1 MICLYID
8 ILSISP
14 DLQVRFINRP
24 EELAERYITMFEG
37 LVNNFTILTTFL
49 FFGSMVRSK
58 YLTENRMKRKSNHII
73 PGIVLGLFGVVLM
86 YFSFPI
92 SNTVIADFRQL
103 PILISVYLGGGT
115 AGVATAIIISIY
127 RLFFLS
133 GINMSSA
140 LAAINAFV
148 TLGIAMVLLRGRK
161 LSFKRWGWSLGLTM
175 ITASTIFAI
184 TIQEDKWFSIALF
197 SVVYILG
204 GVFTY
209 YMLQYLKRSDD
220 MLRLMSEAANR
231 DFLTG
236 LFNSRA
242 FEAFMEQKSIVTLH
256 SNTPF
261 TLLMVDIDHF
271 KCVNDTYGHPA
282 GDVVL
287 ADLAEVLRDSFRPN
301 DHIARKGGEEFVVV
315 VDRCNHEQITMIAE
329 RLRRNVEDHVFRL
342 PDGTDLHIT
351 ISVGCATYPDVMLEQ
366 LLEKA
371 DQALYQAKESG
382 RNRVCICA

>member
-127 RLFFLS
+127 RLFFL
-133 GINMSSA
+133 A
-140 LAAINAFV
+140 
-148 TLGIAMVLLRGRK
+148 
-161 LSFKRWGWSLGLTM
+161 
-175 ITASTIFAI
+175 
-184 TIQEDKWFSIALF
+184 ESI
-197 SVVYILG
+197 
-204 GVFTY
+204 
-209 YMLQYLKRSDD
+209 
-220 MLRLMSEAANR
+220 
-231 DFLTG
+231 
-236 LFNSRA
+236 
-242 FEAFMEQKSIVTLH
+242 
-256 SNTPF
+256 
-261 TLLMVDIDHF
+261 
-271 KCVNDTYGHPA
+271 C
-282 GDVVL
+282 
-287 ADLAEVLRDSFRPN
+287 
-301 DHIARKGGEEFVVV
+301 
-315 VDRCNHEQITMIAE
+315 
-329 RLRRNVEDHVFRL
+329 L
-342 PDGTDLHIT
+342 PH
-351 ISVGCATYPDVMLEQ
+351 
-366 LLEKA
+366 
-371 DQALYQAKESG
+371 
-382 RNRVCICA
+382 